1 MQLIAPYSP
10 DVFVEDP
17 TGKDQVPGSDACLSG
32 PELCVEEKATYGL
45 GVGETGTFSLCAS
58 AWRTFMLAGST
69 ADTETV
75 LNRPALTTVVPEG
88 NKTCDTAPG
97 STTSPPSSVDVKA
110 AVDVTRKANEHN
122 ARGYLT
128 TNLLRTKSYIG
139 EVQQSMKDA
148 AYVRLSQLRHL
159 IAPLDAR
166 GYLTTD
172 LLRTKSYIDEVQRSM
187 KDAACVRLS
196 QLRQLGAPLGPFVY
210 ELYITMRRSAARAST
225 LKRFGFGM
233 LLLLGAIALANLSCA
248 PLRTASGEVP
258 VVSASGSRR
267 VPIEVLVQH
276 ADFAEYMSAHAL
288 PFEKL
293 LDHTLGGSAAAMDMV
308 KAELEARKLGARVK
322 YSDLKGKQ
330 EMTGTL
336 EEIEELA
343 RSVGEDLTDFE
354 GEVQAA
360 LDRFVICGPSLR
372 QHDLTDRLV
381 ASQPTPAGHRGAS
394 RRPRPRTAG
403 TRIRA
408 ATLSFSS
415 SRTRS
420 ASRARSSR
428 SCLSKHTRPASI

>member
-1 MQLIAPYSP
+1 MQLTVPYSP

-32 PELCVEEKATYGL
+32 PELYVEEKATYGL
-45 GVGETGTFSLCAS
+45 EVCETGTFSLCAP
-58 AWRTFMLAGST
+58 ARRTFMLTGST
-69 ADTETV
+69 FDTETA
-75 LNRPALTTVVPEG
+75 LNCPALTTVVPEG

-97 STTSPPSSVDVKA
+97 STTSPSCVDVKA
-110 AVDVTRKANEHN
+110 AVDVTQKANEHN

-196 QLRQLGAPLGPFVY
+196 QVRQLGAPLGPFVY
-210 ELYITMRRSAARAST
+210 ELYITMRRSAARASA
-225 LKRFGFGM
+225 LMRFGFGM
-233 LLLLGAIALANLSCA
+233 LLLLGAIAFANLSYA
-248 PLRTASGEVP
+248 PLRTASGEIP

-276 ADFAEYMSAHAL
+276 ADFAEYMNAHAL

-308 KAELEARKLGARVK
+308 KAELDARKFGARVK

-354 GEVQAA
+354 GDVQAA
-360 LDRFVICGPSLR
+360 LDRFVIRGPSLM
-372 QHDLTDRLV
+372 QHDLTEWSVVSR
-381 ASQPTPAGHRGAS
+381 PTPAERPGAS
-394 RRPRPRTAG
+394 RMPRPRTAG
-403 TRIRA
+403 TRTRA
-408 ATLSFSS
+408 ATPSS
-415 SRTRS
+415 SSSKTRCT
-420 ASRARSSR
+420 SRRMSSK
-428 SCLSKHTRPASI
+428 S